1 LAPGSKPL
9 RQRGGGPGGFT
20 LLELMI
26 VIALIAVASGLAV
39 LALRDAN
46 ASRLDEE
53 AMRLSALF
61 EAARARSRAT
71 GQAVNWLPVRQ
82 EGDGFAFTG
91 LDERAG
97 IPTQWLDART
107 RAEVIGAPLLH
118 LGPEPVIGAQRVA
131 LRLED
136 RQVVLAT
143 DGLAPFAVLESSAVA
158 AR

>member
-1 LAPGSKPL
+1 LAPGSKSPWL
-9 RQRGGGPGGFT
+9 HRSGASGFT

-26 VIALIAVASGLAV
+26 VIALIAVASGVAV

-46 ASRLDEE
+46 ASRLEEE
-53 AMRLSALF
+53 AARLSALF

-71 GQAVNWLPVRQ
+71 GQAVTWLPVRE
-82 EGDGFAFTG
+82 EGDGFAFSG
-91 LDERAG
+91 LNERAG
-97 IPTQWLDART
+97 LPSQWLDVRT
-107 RAEVIGAPLLH
+107 RAEVIGAPVLR
-118 LGPEPVIGAQRVA
+118 LGPEPVIGAQRVV

-143 DGLAPFAVLESSAVA
+143 DGLAPFAVLESGAVA